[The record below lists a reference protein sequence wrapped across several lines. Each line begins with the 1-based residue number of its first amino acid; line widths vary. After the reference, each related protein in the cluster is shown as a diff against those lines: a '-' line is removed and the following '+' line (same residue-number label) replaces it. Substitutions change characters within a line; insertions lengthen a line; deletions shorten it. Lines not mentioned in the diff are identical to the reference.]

1 MILENRDYSLDTYSD
16 PAAALLKFKPN
27 YYDLLL
33 LDHRMPNLNGLE
45 CNEPFS
51 VHLPEDTT
59 KADFSKCEDKD
70 TTYHNLEHTIQCQN
84 CEHRN
89 TIYYCIDSHPMLM
102 TED

>member
-1 MILENRDYSLDTYSD
+1 MSVRTFSCSN
-16 PAAALLKFKPN
+16 
-27 YYDLLL
+27 
-33 LDHRMPNLNGLE
+33 

-51 VHLPEDTT
+51 VHLPENTT

-70 TTYHNLEHTIQCQN
+70 TTYHNLQHTIQCQN

-102 TED
+102 SADD